1 MSRGTDFLTFVVQ
14 KIKVR
19 VAELDE
25 EILHVQEDIS
35 QMNDYYWQNY
45 TEMDEYGYEDYD
57 NQQALMAQMGAN
69 EQNRLTLHRLQKM
82 EDEPFFGSV
91 EFLYDG
97 DTTPELFY
105 IGIGNF
111 ATERGAVPL
120 IYDWRAPVSS
130 LFYDYDKGAA
140 AYESPGGLM
149 KGEILSKWQ
158 YKIKKGRMVFELE
171 SDIKV
176 DDEILLQELGT
187 SSDTSLKTIVRTIQR
202 EQNAIIRNT
211 RDRIL
216 VIQGAAGSGKTS
228 VALHRIAY
236 LLYHDRQDL
245 NSSNILVLSPNS
257 VFSDYISRILPEL
270 GEENIREMSLDLF
283 AYRELKG
290 IVDDTQDR
298 WDLIEEEMAGRKPEV
313 LRRYHFKQSKEGV
326 QALEGFLI
334 ELEDRLMDFHTVT
347 FGNYEMSA
355 EEIMDY
361 FYNRCG
367 SRPLLERMEQV
378 QYFFVDEYE
387 TLSDREL
394 EGDELLEIREQFYG
408 MYESEDLYEIYNW
421 FLEECG
427 FPLLPDVPPEE
438 RVLDYEDVYPM
449 LYLKCRLCGGM
460 VHKDILHL
468 VIDEMQDYSYL
479 QYDILHRIF
488 PCNMT
493 ILGDEAQTVEGEP
506 QDVRAFLSDIFGRK
520 IRQIEMKK
528 SYRNTTQIADY
539 ARQIYGDLGED
550 IEYVD
555 RPGKPVEILSAGSYE
570 ELADKILLQVQDGER
585 VGDDEDKEP
594 FETAAV
600 LTLTEREARE
610 LYEIFCDSA
619 QLMGEEDLPEI
630 SYIDRNSSV
639 FKPGITITT
648 FYMAKGLEFDQ
659 VFLVDNDQKNPLYKQ
674 YQYIGATRA
683 LHELY
688 VAGDK

>member
-1 MSRGTDFLTFVVQ
+1 MSRGTDFLTFVVS

-19 VAELDE
+19 VAELND

-35 QMNDYYWQNY
+35 QMNEYYWQNY

-97 DTTPELFY
+97 DDTPETFY

-130 LFYDYDKGAA
+130 LFYDYDKGPA
-140 AYESPGGLM
+140 AYESPGGIM

-176 DDEILLQELGT
+176 DDEILLQELGE
-187 SSDTSLKTIVRTIQR
+187 SGDTSLKSIVRTIQR

-211 RDRIL
+211 YDKIL

-236 LLYHDRQDL
+236 LLYHDRQNL
-245 NSSNILVLSPNS
+245 NSSNFLVLSPNS
-257 VFSDYISRILPEL
+257 VFSDYISHILPEL

-283 AYRELKG
+283 AYRQLKG
-290 IVDDTQDR
+290 IVDDTQYR
-298 WDLIEEEMAGRKPEV
+298 WDLIEEEMAGMKPEA
-313 LRRYHFKQSKEGV
+313 LRRYHFKQSKECV

-334 ELEDRLMDFHTVT
+334 ELEDRLVDFYTVT

-355 EEIMDY
+355 DEIRGY
-361 FYNRCG
+361 FYDRCG

-394 EGDELLEIREQFYG
+394 NEDELEEIKEQFDG
-408 MYESEDLYEIYNW
+408 MYATDDLYEIYNW

-438 RVLDYEDVYPM
+438 RVLPYEDVYPM
-449 LYLKCRLCGGM
+449 LYLKCRLYGGM
-460 VHKDILHL
+460 VHRDILHL

-479 QYDILHRIF
+479 QYEILHRLF

-493 ILGDEAQTVEGEP
+493 ILGDQAQTVEGEP
-506 QDVRAFLSDIFGRK
+506 QDVRSFLSDIYGRK

-539 ARQIYGDLGED
+539 AKQIYGDSGD
-550 IEYVD
+550 VQYVD
-555 RPGKPVEILSAGSYE
+555 RPGKPVMTLPTRSKE
-570 ELADKILLQVQDGER
+570 ELSDKILELVQEGEKE
-585 VGDDEDKEP
+585 GDAEDKEP

-600 LTLTEREARE
+600 LTLTEREAKE

-619 QLMGEEDLPEI
+619 RLMDEDDLPEI
-630 SYIDRNSSV
+630 SYIDRNSSF
-639 FKPGITITT
+639 FKPGLTITT

-659 VFLVDNDQKNPLYKQ
+659 VFLVDKDEKNPLFKQ

-688 VAGDK
+688 VADDQ